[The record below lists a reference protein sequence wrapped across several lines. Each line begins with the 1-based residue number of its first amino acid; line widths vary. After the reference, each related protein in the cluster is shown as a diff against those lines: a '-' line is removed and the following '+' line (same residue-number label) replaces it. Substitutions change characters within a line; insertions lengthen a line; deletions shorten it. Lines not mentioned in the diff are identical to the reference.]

1 MYPFTH
7 IDAFYQV
14 SRYIT
19 KLNKS
24 EAVPES
30 QKIKEPISFRGT
42 IKLHGTNSSVR
53 HTKDGELISQS
64 RTRVITPVS
73 DNAGFAFFVEKKK
86 DSILE
91 ICKIVRDS
99 YGIDPSNDLI
109 IYGEWIG
116 CFSYH
121 TPILLSDGTTMP
133 IGKIVNEKKS
143 IEVLSYNFKTNKVE
157 PKKIINW
164 FRGKSNNDWLEIT
177 VKRRHR
183 GGKSTKLLVTKNHNF
198 FVKENNSIVE
208 KRAEDL
214 SLEDTVFVIG
224 KTLSYNQLEFLK
236 GSLLG
241 DSSFNDSNIE
251 IVHSEDS
258 QSFYNDFI
266 SNLLENITTKVT
278 QKTSGFGSNMK
289 KITIKSHPELSD
301 LIESLN
307 LNKDGKKPTKDY
319 LDKLSPQSFAAW
331 YMDDGN
337 ICSGSNDR
345 QFQCEL
351 STHGFGEECNN
362 LISEWFNSHGYEC
375 YVCKSSEEIYNK
387 DKNFYIRFNPKGSER
402 FFRMIAPYVIKD
414 FDYKLPEY
422 IRKIPKIDWNV
433 ENPNIGI
440 IETKIL
446 EIKKGNPR
454 VESWHHERYDI
465 EIEDNHNYFANK
477 VLVHNSGIQ
486 KGMAINQLPE
496 KQWVLFSF
504 KVIDGE
510 KENYIDIKP
519 SFEEKFK
526 KDNIFSVFDI
536 PQWNITVDFENVESK
551 ENAVNQFTKLTDEVE
566 KECPWAKQW
575 NISGLGEGIV
585 WQPIGKFWGDSNLFF
600 KTKGEK
606 HKNTSPKE
614 HKEQLNP
621 EILSTIE
628 EFVKFALTP
637 NRLNQGIDAI
647 KEAGHSL
654 ELSSTGHYLKW
665 VGNDV
670 ARECCLELEDN
681 KLEWSQVA
689 KAVNENA
696 RKYFHQMVQDSK

>member
-53 HTKDGELISQS
+53 HTKDGELIAQS

-116 CFSYH
+116 
-121 TPILLSDGTTMP
+121 PG
-133 IGKIVNEKKS
+133 V
-143 IEVLSYNFKTNKVE
+143 
-157 PKKIINW
+157 
-164 FRGKSNNDWLEIT
+164 
-177 VKRRHR
+177 
-183 GGKSTKLLVTKNHNF
+183 
-198 FVKENNSIVE
+198 
-208 KRAEDL
+208 
-214 SLEDTVFVIG
+214 
-224 KTLSYNQLEFLK
+224 
-236 GSLLG
+236 
-241 DSSFNDSNIE
+241 
-251 IVHSEDS
+251 
-258 QSFYNDFI
+258 
-266 SNLLENITTKVT
+266 
-278 QKTSGFGSNMK
+278 
-289 KITIKSHPELSD
+289 
-301 LIESLN
+301 
-307 LNKDGKKPTKDY
+307 
-319 LDKLSPQSFAAW
+319 
-331 YMDDGN
+331 
-337 ICSGSNDR
+337 
-345 QFQCEL
+345 
-351 STHGFGEECNN
+351 
-362 LISEWFNSHGYEC
+362 
-375 YVCKSSEEIYNK
+375 
-387 DKNFYIRFNPKGSER
+387 
-402 FFRMIAPYVIKD
+402 
-414 FDYKLPEY
+414 
-422 IRKIPKIDWNV
+422 
-433 ENPNIGI
+433 
-440 IETKIL
+440 
-446 EIKKGNPR
+446 
-454 VESWHHERYDI
+454 
-465 EIEDNHNYFANK
+465 
-477 VLVHNSGIQ
+477 Q